1 MIRPHCD
8 RSLTACLAIVHKCAA
23 TGRAT
28 PRFGASQGT
37 PRNCRG
43 APARMLESLA
53 MNLSP
58 SRRAAT
64 AWMLYLCILS
74 NLVVCALDHG
84 QSAGLQLSGFGGLF
98 CSASGNAGPSFGDDL
113 AGADSAQL
121 SSPFSCALCG
131 TAVVSLGLLFMLAWL
146 LRPTATSHVHR
157 APHAKAPPRY
167 CWPAA
172 NPRASP
178 LF

>member
-1 MIRPHCD
+1 
-8 RSLTACLAIVHKCAA
+8 
-23 TGRAT
+23 
-28 PRFGASQGT
+28 
-37 PRNCRG
+37 
-43 APARMLESLA
+43 

-74 NLVVCALDHG
+74 NLVACALAHG

-121 SSPFSCALCG
+121 SSPFSCALCA

-146 LRPTATSHVHR
+146 LRPAAAPR
-157 APHAKAPPRY
+157 ARREQRDKAPPRY